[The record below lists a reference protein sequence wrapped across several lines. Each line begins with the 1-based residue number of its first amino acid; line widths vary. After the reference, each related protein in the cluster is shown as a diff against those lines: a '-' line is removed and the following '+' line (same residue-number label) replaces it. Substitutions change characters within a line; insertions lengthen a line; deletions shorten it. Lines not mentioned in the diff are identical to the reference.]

1 MSGWDLKIS
10 RMRRLQLSLDYLK
23 FDEIE
28 RYDSAIFFPS
38 PSPAS
43 LLPGI
48 KTDILQRDSLLCILD
63 HGS

>member
-38 PSPAS
+38 SSPAS
-43 LLPGI
+43 LLTGI
-48 KTDILQRDSLLCILD
+48 KTDILQRDSLLCILE